1 MYKLINK
8 EKQELKEVLKFP
20 IEIFGIQNPEIL
32 NKNFQISKQFVLWNP
47 EPRGSPDGWIRFSF
61 FFKLVINTT
70 GGFTENGMIDH
81 KCRRYLTYRQLKKK
95 RFLEV

>member
-32 NKNFQISKQFVLWNP
+32 NKNFQISK
-47 EPRGSPDGWIRFSF
+47 
-61 FFKLVINTT
+61 
-70 GGFTENGMIDH
+70 
-81 KCRRYLTYRQLKKK
+81 
-95 RFLEV
+95 